1 MIEFASNAVK
11 FAFIELFVFMTNYD
25 FESRMIFDEVSVEES
40 IRERI
45 LDKKAF
51 NITEKMKSI

>member
-1 MIEFASNAVK
+1 MTEFAFNVAT
-11 FAFIELFVFMTNYD
+11 FTFIELFVFMTNYD
-25 FESRMIFDEVSVEES
+25 FESRMSFDSMTIEKS

-51 NITEKMKSI
+51 DITEKMKSI